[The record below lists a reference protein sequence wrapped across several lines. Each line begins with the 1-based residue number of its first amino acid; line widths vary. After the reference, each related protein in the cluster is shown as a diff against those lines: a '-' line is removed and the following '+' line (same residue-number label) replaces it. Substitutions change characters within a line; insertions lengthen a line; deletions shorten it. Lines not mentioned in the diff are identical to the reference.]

1 MATYYNGHFFIKDNF
16 SLIKLKG
23 FFYSLKHDCT
33 GDRVSTPKLK
43 LNIDDTNV
51 LFDFAK
57 KIFYDK
63 GLGKYT
69 LNNLD
74 KKINKLLFDAL
85 LIQIIEHKNYHV
97 IEAYN
102 NLKTYNYIYFIYEK
116 VYDKYGRPY
125 AKEMFTGCIF
135 PLVDENDIDFT
146 FSYKICEAFWAGY
159 KLKGNFFPTILNRQN
174 VDRCECFMLE
184 SGVANNNDIIIYKET
199 RTIASPDEKIEYL
212 YNMNVFDESVI
223 LNNQSQ
229 SNFIQNSNSI
239 IDSTKQNNEN
249 SSVIK
254 NKSYVSEQLHNI
266 ETPKVNLVK
275 PNSIGTK
282 IEILNNIKDFIL
294 LLPQEDINL
303 LMDMTNNNFNDP
315 NIFEYLKMPR
325 KEKIKFLDNKDE
337 KTHH

>member
-33 GDRVSTPKLK
+33 GDKVSTPKLK
-43 LNIDDTNV
+43 LNIDETNV

-97 IEAYN
+97 IEVYN
-102 NLKTYNYIYFIYEK
+102 NPKTYNYIYFIYEK

-159 KLKGNFFPTILNRQN
+159 KLKGNFCPTILNRQN

-184 SGVANNNDIIIYKET
+184 SGVANNNDIIKYKET
-199 RTIASPDEKIEYL
+199 RTIASPDEKIKYL
-212 YNMNVFDESVI
+212 YNMNVFDESII
-223 LNNQSQ
+223 LNNQPQ
-229 SNFIQNSNSI
+229 SNFVQNSNSNI
-239 IDSTKQNNEN
+239 NSTKQNNEKIDSIN
-249 SSVIK
+249 IQD
-254 NKSYVSEQLHNI
+254 NQYEQSHNI
-266 ETPKVNLVK
+266 ESPKVNLTK
-275 PNSIGTK
+275 PNLIGKK

-303 LMDMTNNNFNDP
+303 LMDMTNNNLNDP
-315 NIFEYLKMPR
+315 NILEYLKMSR
-325 KEKIKFLDNKDE
+325 EEKVKFLGQ